1 MDEHVGRALELAREA
16 AAEGNRPFGAVLL
29 GPDGAVLA
37 EGRNRVTSTG
47 DLRAH
52 AELDALENARLAG
65 RAFQGGIMIASGEP
79 CPMCSAGMV
88 WAGLAR
94 IVFAAAEP
102 DFSPILAEGPRFTL
116 RCAEVVGAASVE
128 LAVDGPVGG
137 EAALEV
143 FREFVG

>member
-1 MDEHVGRALELAREA
+1 MDEHVRRAVELAREA
-16 AAEGNRPFGAVLL
+16 ATEGNRPFGAVLL

-52 AELDALENARLAG
+52 AELDALENARTAG
-65 RAFQGGIMIASGEP
+65 LSGAGGTMVASGEP

-102 DFSPILAEGPRFTL
+102 DFSPILGEGPQFTL
-116 RCAEVVGAASVE
+116 RCADVVAAASVE
-128 LAVDGPVGG
+128 IAVEGPVGG
-137 EAALEV
+137 EPALEV
-143 FREFVG
+143 FREYRG